1 MSGDKFFIC
10 IKANDCEF
18 CVALNVGVTL
28 YSIEYVELSNCVYFC
43 WDKLWLVKNINGLS
57 NVKVVSFNT
66 FFIFEVYI
74 GVVFNEKLGT
84 GNGLI
89 GLVTVN
95 VPSFISELNFPPVNN
110 MFESSFLL
118 IYCTVPISYVVVC
131 KLPEKLLSSCTAIC
145 SSNVITGSDV
155 NITSLSLTAVGE
167 TGIVSDHIVLILFWN
182 CVGTILPFNSVN
194 SVPNVTIQ
202 SPSGVSGYI

>member
-18 CVALNVGVTL
+18 CVALKVGVTL
-28 YSIEYVELSNCVYFC
+28 YSIEYVELSNCVYIC
-43 WDKLWLVKNINGLS
+43 CDKLWLVKNINGFS

-95 VPSFISELNFPPVNN
+95 V
-110 MFESSFLL
+110 
-118 IYCTVPISYVVVC
+118 
-131 KLPEKLLSSCTAIC
+131 LSNCTAIC

-167 TGIVSDHIVLILFWN
+167 TGIIADHIVLILFRN
-182 CVGTILPFNSVN
+182 CTGTTLPFNSVN